1 MRFCST
7 NMRFQDLELPTQ
19 LLIQINALIAVI
31 LFAILIA
38 LRVLVGISFRSAP
51 TRAQIFCTLAIIYML
66 ANTFPDF
73 FRALWAYLT
82 AQPVCAKSVVNCY
95 AAGGA
100 TWMDN
105 FGLRKRHT
113 IVACNAAWLT
123 CHGATAV
130 AFTDRVVDCFKWLW

>member
-1 MRFCST
+1 
-7 NMRFQDLELPTQ
+7 MRFQDLELPTQ
-19 LLIQINALIAVI
+19 LLIQINALIAIIPVT
-31 LFAILIA
+31 ILIV
-38 LRVLVGISFRSAP
+38 LRVLVGTSFRNAP
-51 TRAQIFCTLAIIYML
+51 TRTQLFCTLAILYML

-82 AQPVCAKSVVNCY
+82 AQPVCARSVVNCY
-95 AAGGA
+95 TAGGA
-100 TWMDN
+100 TWLDN

>member
-1 MRFCST
+1 MRFE
-7 NMRFQDLELPTQ
+7 DLELPTQ
-19 LLIQINALIAVI
+19 LLIKINTLIAVI
-31 LFAILIA
+31 LITILLA
-38 LRVLVGISFRSAP
+38 LRVLVGISFRNAP
-51 TRAQIFCTLAIIYML
+51 TRSQLFCTLVILYML

-73 FRALWAYLT
+73 FRALWAYLS
-82 AQPVCAKSVVNCY
+82 AQPVCTKSVANCY

-100 TWMDN
+100 SWLDN

-130 AFTDRVVDCFKWLW
+130 AFTDRVVDCFK